1 MAKQEIESVGIM
13 EKLTSMTEMFKS
25 LEMKIEK
32 IERKVD
38 SNDSPV
44 DISPLASGLEIEN
57 QASLDK
63 MIDIICGIQSDSL
76 HGIGCD
82 LDGAD
87 SARFKTWMR
96 TTEKSIASKKVN
108 VLTGSTA
115 FVAWKEEVKKDLRLC
130 MLLPV
135 VEEPK
140 SQGAVAAMS
149 PLKRNQWIFAD
160 LLVTSYL
167 TSRLGEKQKLVCAE
181 CKSAADIWVLLHETY
196 ASKSAAT
203 QHRLTEEWS
212 FIVQKQQETMT
223 DYIQRLN
230 TQALVMR
237 DADCPLSDQQRRF
250 KLLSGLSE
258 DYDIEKRIFASQNL
272 SYQELCKAF
281 IEMPALKRPQGV
293 RSGGQSYVHSANYA
307 KERGVG
313 MADRPNICLV
323 CGLDRHMTYDCPTG
337 LTRNKDARGQWI
349 PRCFNCL
356 EEGHLSKMCR
366 QPKRPWGTAK
376 PGKRGGGGLIET
388 GGPVPVDK

>member
-1 MAKQEIESVGIM
+1 MSE
-13 EKLTSMTEMFKS
+13 LFKS
-25 LEMKIEK
+25 LQMKIEK
-32 IERKVD
+32 IEKKVE
-38 SNDSPV
+38 STDSPIE
-44 DISPLASGLEIEN
+44 ISLLASGLENEYESKN
-57 QASLDK
+57 AASIDK
-63 MIDIICGIQSDSL
+63 MTDLTFGIQSDSL

-82 LDGAD
+82 LEGAD
-87 SARFKTWMR
+87 GARFKTWMR
-96 TTEKSIASKKVN
+96 ITEKSIASKKVN
-108 VLTGSTA
+108 VLTSNTA
-115 FVAWKEEVKKDLRLC
+115 FGDWNEEDKKDLKLC

-149 PLKRNQWIFAD
+149 PLKRSQWIFAD

-167 TSRLGEKQKLVCAE
+167 TSRLGERQKLICAE
-181 CKSAADIWVLLHETY
+181 CKSAADVWVLLHETY

-203 QHRLTEEWS
+203 QHRLSEEWS
-212 FIVQKQQETMT
+212 FIVQKQQEPLT

-250 KLLSGLSE
+250 KLLSGLSG
-258 DYDIEKRIFASQNL
+258 DFDLEKRIFANQNL

-281 IEMPALKRPQGV
+281 IEMPALKRPGG
-293 RSGGQSYVHSANYA
+293 RSGGQSHVYTANFA

-313 MADRPNICLV
+313 VADRPNICLV
-323 CGLDRHMTYDCPTG
+323 CGLDKHMTYDCPTG
-337 LTRNKDARGQWI
+337 LSRNKDARGQWI

-376 PGKRGGGGLIET
+376 PVKKGGVNLTEKGGL
-388 GGPVPVDK
+388 VHDDK